1 MRLLDFAPHGRDKR
15 HPMGVQVK
23 ICGINSVEA
32 ADAALDAQAD
42 FAGLVFYRKSPRNLA
57 PEQARA
63 LAARMRGRLSLVA
76 LFADAGDE
84 EIAAAVGAA
93 APDFLQLHGAESPE
107 RVSAVRT
114 RFGVPVIKAVAVA
127 EASDLVGAARYDA
140 DMLLFDAKGASP
152 GGNGTAFDWQLLRGR
167 SFARPWLL
175 AGGLNAGNVAR
186 AIQAT
191 GAPGVDVSSGVET
204 APGVKDARMIREF
217 ISEARA

>member
-1 MRLLDFAPHGRDKR
+1 VP
-15 HPMGVQVK
+15 VQVK

-32 ADAALDAQAD
+32 ADAAVDAAAD

-57 PEQARA
+57 PDQARA

-93 APDFLQLHGAESPE
+93 APDFLQLHGGESPE

-114 RFGVPVIKAVAVA
+114 RFGVPVIKAIAVA

-140 DMLLFDAKGASP
+140 DMLLFDAKGAAP
-152 GGNGTAFDWQLLRGR
+152 GGNGAAFDWQLLRGR
-167 SFARPWLL
+167 SFTKPWLL
-175 AGGLNAGNVAR
+175 AGGLNAGNVGR
-186 AIQAT
+186 AIGAT

>member
-1 MRLLDFAPHGRDKR
+1 MLDFAPHGRDKR

-32 ADAALDAQAD
+32 ADAAVDAGAD

-57 PEQARA
+57 PEQAHA

-84 EIAAAVGAA
+84 EIAAAIGAV
-93 APDFLQLHGAESPE
+93 APDFLQLHGGESPE
-107 RVSAVRT
+107 RVSAVRA
-114 RFGVPVIKAVAVA
+114 RFGVPVIKAVAIA
-127 EASDLVGAARYDA
+127 EASDLVGSMRYVA

-152 GGNGTAFDWQLLRGR
+152 GGNGAAFDWQLLRGR
-167 SFARPWLL
+167 SFSKPWLL
-175 AGGLNAGNVAR
+175 AGGLNAGNVGR
-186 AIQAT
+186 AVQAT